1 MGLIKSG
8 DSPFVV
14 QPYSMKDIEN
24 TARAILLR
32 ARQKAEQT
40 IGEAREEAERL
51 KKQATVVGIAQGRQE
66 GFAKGQQEGMKVGR
80 DEAYAEHKA
89 QLTALVTAL
98 TQGTKQLNA
107 SRRELESAAINDVL
121 NLAIA
126 IAERVTK
133 RQGVLD
139 PLVAVA
145 NVGEAMKVVTHASDL
160 RIAVHS
166 SQQAALKEALPR
178 LRMEWPS
185 LEHVQLVVDDTLEPG
200 GCRLYTTHGQV
211 DGDLNE
217 QIRRIVVDLVP
228 GEEAVA

>member
-24 TARAILLR
+24 TARAILAR
-32 ARQKAEQT
+32 ARQRAEQT
-40 IGEAREEAERL
+40 IAEARDEAERL
-51 KKQATVVGIAQGRQE
+51 KKQGTVVGIAQGRQE
-66 GFAKGQQEGMKVGR
+66 GFAKGQQEGIKAGR
-80 DEAYAEHKA
+80 DEAYAEQKA
-89 QLTALVTAL
+89 QLTALVSAL
-98 TQGTKQLNA
+98 TQGTKQLNS

-121 NLAIA
+121 NLAIV

-133 RQGVLD
+133 RHGVLD
-139 PLVAVA
+139 PSVAVA
-145 NVGEAMKVVTHASDL
+145 NVGEAMKIVVHASDL

-166 SQQAALKEALPR
+166 TQQAALKEALPR
-178 LRMEWPS
+178 LRMEWPN

-217 QIRRIVVDLVP
+217 QIRRIVVDLLP

>member
-1 MGLIKSG
+1 MGVIKSG

-40 IGEAREEAERL
+40 IAEAREEADNL
-51 KKQATVVGIAQGRQE
+51 KRQATVVGIAQGRQE
-66 GFAKGQQEGMKVGR
+66 GFAKGRQEGIKAGR
-80 DEAYAEHKA
+80 DEAYAEQKV
-89 QLTALVTAL
+89 QLTALVSAL

-107 SRRELESAAINDVL
+107 SRRELESAAVNDVL
-121 NLAIA
+121 NLAIV

-139 PLVAVA
+139 PSVAIA
-145 NVGEAMKVVTHASDL
+145 NVGEAMKIVVHASDL

-166 SQQAALKEALPR
+166 TQRAALNDALPR

-185 LEHVQLVVDDTLEPG
+185 LEHVQLIVDDTLEPG

-217 QIRRIVVDLVP
+217 QIRRIVVDLMP